1 MSRSIAPHDA
11 RSAPARA
18 NFEPPATHERREAA
32 EKSAPLR
39 LLLSPEAAPRLT
51 LPTLATAG
59 DVREAVQYLKKTPA
73 GVSVAEAMDDVK
85 RRVFEPRKVAAYEF
99 WGVVTRRHDRLHLSP
114 LGWEFARKL
123 EPETEAYRALLDQTA
138 PYRAALEWMHADA
151 LELVTHGDVAA
162 FWQRAYGE
170 ALDHEDRSME
180 GNVVCFF
187 HLCQA
192 AELGT
197 VTIGKR
203 GQPARL
209 RVERDELA
217 AHVNAGP
224 RAATPETGGGEVELH
239 DAHVARQEPSTERR
253 DAADERRDA
262 SHERRESFA
271 AVPPRASAYGSSP
284 RVFVSAGRE
293 SQLLGR
299 VRTALELADI
309 ESRVSVRPERDAE
322 TRGGAGLVSDEVFR
336 AMRQCEAAAIVI
348 SRDDFET
355 DAAGEPALR
364 QSLLVQ
370 IGAAFVLYERRVV
383 LLWSCGLEVP
393 PGLRELPRVAFEGDE
408 LTWESGVGLLRAVR
422 DFQGHA
428 RQVA

>member
-1 MSRSIAPHDA
+1 MSRSIAPHAD

-18 NFEPPATHERREAA
+18 VFEPTSATAAPAA
-32 EKSAPLR
+32 EKSVPLR
-39 LLLSPEAAPRLT
+39 LLLSPETSPRLT

-59 DVREAVQYLKKTPA
+59 DVREAVQYLKKKPS

-123 EPETEAYRALLDQTA
+123 EPETEAYRALLDQTE
-138 PYRAALEWMHADA
+138 PYRAALEWMHGDA
-151 LELVTHGDVAA
+151 LELVTHGDVAD
-162 FWQRAYGE
+162 FWLRHYGD

-180 GNVVCFF
+180 ANVVCFF

-209 RVERDELA
+209 RVEREELA
-217 AHVNAGP
+217 LHVDAHS
-224 RAATPETGGGEVELH
+224 RAATVKAD
-239 DAHVARQEPSTERR
+239 DAEAEPRDTHVERR
-253 DAADERRDA
+253 VLPAEPRDA
-262 SHERRESFA
+262 PAERHVSSNERRESFP
-271 AVPPRASAYGSSP
+271 VVPPPRAGAQGLSP

-293 SQLLGR
+293 SKLLGR

-309 ESRVSVRPERDAE
+309 ECRVSVREQNGAAARE
-322 TRGGAGLVSDEVFR
+322 GAGLVSDEMFR
-336 AMRQCEAAAIVI
+336 AMHQCEAAVVVI

-355 DAAGEPALR
+355 NAEGEPSLS
-364 QSLLVQ
+364 QSLLVE
-370 IGAAFVLYERRVV
+370 IGAAFVLYERRVA

-393 PGLRELPRVAFEGDE
+393 ANLRELPRVSFEGDE
-408 LTWESGVGLLRAVR
+408 LT
-422 DFQGHA
+422 
-428 RQVA
+428 